1 MHLNKLS
8 KDIRNKVVAGIMV
21 SVLTLGGLMM
31 FKHQTNKI
39 NDLKQQLQLK
49 QQLDEQSRGYTESI
63 LDVKTIKG
71 EFNKLKDYPI
81 LKNYR
86 ITMTH
91 TYDYL
96 KYGKMGIKR
105 KATLSGSATC
115 IYDVDIR
122 LSDANIFVDNKNVL
136 HVELEEPFLN
146 KESVHLEENTFLI
159 NERKSDMNFWMK
171 KEDAQDLM
179 RYWSN
184 SFNMSAI
191 EKLEDLYREEYQ
203 REKLNAI
210 AKQEVGDL
218 LKTLKVE
225 KFKITIK

>member
-8 KDIRNKVVAGIMV
+8 KDVKNKIIAGMMAFVIA
-21 SVLTLGGLMM
+21 LGIFVGY
-31 FKHQTNKI
+31 KHQTNKI
-39 NDLKQQLQLK
+39 NDLKKQLELK
-49 QQLDEQSRGYTESI
+49 QELDEQSRGYTESI

-96 KYGKMGIKR
+96 KYGQLGIKR

-115 IYDVDIR
+115 IYDIDIR
-122 LSDANIFVDNKNVL
+122 LSNANIFVDNKNVL

-184 SFNMSAI
+184 SFNTSAV
-191 EKLEDLYREEYQ
+191 EKLEDLYNEEYQ

-218 LKTLKVE
+218 LRTLKVE